1 MVLTHDT
8 NPKIKSSAKIIM
20 DLIVVLFS
28 GVCVLSGSFEYY
40 KGCGQ

>member
-8 NPKIKSSAKIIM
+8 NPKIKNSSARIIM

-28 GVCVLSGSFEYY
+28 GVCVFV
-40 KGCGQ
+40 